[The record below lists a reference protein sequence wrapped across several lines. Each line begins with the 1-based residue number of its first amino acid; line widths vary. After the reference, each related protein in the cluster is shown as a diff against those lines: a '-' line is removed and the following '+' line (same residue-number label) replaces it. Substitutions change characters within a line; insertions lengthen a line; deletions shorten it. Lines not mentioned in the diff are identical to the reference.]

1 MMGITALVLYLL
13 LTPSLAAHGQNDP
26 GLSLARLEG
35 GDQAIQNN
43 IMQLLGRLETV
54 PDIIR
59 IGIYKLGLSWAWAKL
74 NLI

>member
-13 LTPSLAAHGQNDP
+13 LTPSLAAHD
-26 GLSLARLEG
+26 LSLARSEG
-35 GDQAIQNN
+35 GDLAIQNN